1 MKKFS
6 MFLVLLAFAL
16 NFGLVQAWAEDVKQD
31 AVVVAT
37 GQEESFEATA
47 AKAEETADKT
57 AEEVKSAEA
66 AKATGTVIP
75 AVTANTVFAELAI
88 NVRRDAFVS
97 IIPVFKIYLNQA
109 IFYLINK
116 KDTRH

>member
-16 NFGLVQAWAEDVKQD
+16 NFGLVQAWAEDLKLD
-31 AVVVAT
+31 SAVVST
-37 GQEESFEATA
+37 GEEESFEATA

-75 AVTANTVFAELAI
+75 AVTEEE
-88 NVRRDAFVS
+88 
-97 IIPVFKIYLNQA
+97 
-109 IFYLINK
+109 K
-116 KDTRH
+116 KEVVATDVIETTQGEAKA